1 MCQVKVTLNMK
12 IKLQDT
18 SFKHTLNKDVRTE
31 SFLYRMSEASIGWPA
46 LKMKM
51 R

>member
-1 MCQVKVTLNMK
+1 MCQVKLTLNMK

-18 SFKHTLNKDVRTE
+18 PFKHTLNKDARTE
-31 SFLYRMSEASIGWPA
+31 SFLYRMSEASIGWRA

>member
-1 MCQVKVTLNMK
+1 MRQVKLIFNMK

-18 SFKHTLNKDVRTE
+18 YFKHTWNKDARTQ
-31 SFLYRMSEASIGWPA
+31 SSLYRMYEAGIGWPA